1 MKITEIRIT
10 VIYFAMKN
18 HDYCIGRLL
27 VGWRI
32 RNEGSA
38 AKKRHST
45 CAKRSFIYFKCIF

>member
-27 VGWRI
+27 VGWRV

-45 CAKRSFIYFKCIF
+45 CAKCSFIYFKCIF